1 MCAGVEA
8 AENYRLHR
16 PYRAWVRPIRHAAG
30 AQPPHSEDGDE
41 GHHFGELSPSFLQ
54 QTPRP
59 PASCTAARRELS
71 QTLGGTPGVV
81 VETACQGQEISTA
94 TRGGENRCA
103 GTLAA
108 GARMTV
114 TWL

>member
-1 MCAGVEA
+1 MAELKATENWPVVWLMCAGVEA

-59 PASCTAARRELS
+59 PASCTAAIKSCLKHSAAR
-71 QTLGGTPGVV
+71 
-81 VETACQGQEISTA
+81 QG
-94 TRGGENRCA
+94 
-103 GTLAA
+103 
-108 GARMTV
+108 
-114 TWL
+114 